1 MNVKFESAPID
12 SLLFFKGNTSNG
24 LLTADMYGTF
34 EGNFTVNT
42 TSLST
47 ATVNLVNKIDPVP
60 NGNRTRYIATN
71 GSVPGHIEG
80 NVNWGNTTVGKRL
93 GAIDLSTSNAPVT
106 LNL

>member
-1 MNVKFESAPID
+1 MNVKFESTPID

-71 GSVPGHIEG
+71 GSVPGYIEG
-80 NVNWGNTTVGKRL
+80 NINWGNTTVGKRL
-93 GAIDLSTSNAPVT
+93 GAIDLATSNAPVT